1 MKVSNQFVMRKIADE
16 CLLIPVGEAAMSMS
30 GLIALS
36 ESGALL
42 FEKLQ
47 DSCTEAELL
56 EVLLAEYDVDPET
69 AKADLD
75 AFLEKMRQLSILL
88 EEDR

>member
-1 MKVSNQFVMRKIADE
+1 MAQYYSVNLGREVNK
-16 CLLIPVGEAAMSMS
+16 
-30 GLIALS
+30 GLKENALKCKHNGGS
-36 ESGALL
+36 APLG
-42 FEKLQ
+42 
-47 DSCTEAELL
+47 
-56 EVLLAEYDVDPET
+56 YDVDPET